1 MGVEKKNGV
10 KKRSANA
17 QNRLHEYD
25 KGFYNVERIFLS
37 IEKNIFA
44 QKSFHFGR
52 FFLHFNIFTTHS

>member
-17 QNRLHEYD
+17 QNRLHKYD

-37 IEKNIFA
+37 IEKNIRSKIVSLREVF
-44 QKSFHFGR
+44 SS
-52 FFLHFNIFTTHS
+52 L